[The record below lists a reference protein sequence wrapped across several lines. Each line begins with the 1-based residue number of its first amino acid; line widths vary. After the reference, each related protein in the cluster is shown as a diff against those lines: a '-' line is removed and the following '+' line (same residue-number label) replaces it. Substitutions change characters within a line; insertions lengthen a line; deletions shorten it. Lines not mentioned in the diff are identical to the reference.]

1 MKITIVVCCVW
12 WGLNINR
19 HKYQLNFRVPKE
31 ELSCLKMIADPN
43 GKSFFFL
50 PSKNSAK
57 ERLSR
62 LSQWKATGSVYYGIP
77 ISLCPIK

>member
-43 GKSFFFL
+43 GKSLFFFFL
-50 PSKNSAK
+50 ARTLPKRGSQDSVSGKPQALFTMEFPSPYA
-57 ERLSR
+57 L
-62 LSQWKATGSVYYGIP
+62 
-77 ISLCPIK
+77 